1 MPTRAVRLGRPRVVA
16 DRRADGTIYL
26 RATDALPAY
35 PDKLTARLEYWA
47 GQAPDR
53 ILFAQR
59 DAAGG
64 WRSVTYSQALTW
76 VRAIGEALL
85 RRDLSAERPIVILS
99 GNDIEHALLGLA
111 ANYVGVPYAPISPA
125 YSLVSNDM
133 AKLRHIFGLLTP
145 GLVFVSDGTQFARAI
160 EAVVPADVEIVVTR
174 NPIANRRCTELSEPD
189 GASPRPPP
197 STAAHARV
205 GPDTIAKFLFTSG
218 STGMP
223 KAVVNTQRM
232 WCANQAMML
241 TALAYFEDEPPVI
254 VDWAPWHHT
263 AGGNHNVGL
272 VICNGG
278 TLYIDEGKPL
288 PGAIEATVNNL
299 REIAPNWYFNVPK
312 GFEALLPYLR
322 NDAQLRRTFFSRLKV
337 LWYAGAGIG
346 QHVFD
351 EIKELAIK
359 TCGERI
365 LFLTGLGAT
374 ETAPYA
380 FGRMWDTEA
389 ANNIGLPPPGLE
401 VKLVPAFGK
410 LEARLRGPSI
420 MPGYWRSPALSADA
434 FDEEGFYR
442 LGDAF
447 QFADPN
453 DPQQGLLYQ
462 GRIAEDFK
470 LSSGTWVSVGAMR
483 ATLIEH
489 LAPLARDVVL
499 AGANRDDIAAL
510 DFPGCRCVPG
520 ACARLLRTPP
530 RARCCAIR
538 RCAKN
543 SDASCMRTARS
554 APAVQRA
561 CVVFFCSRRRPRS
574 ILAKSPTRARS
585 TSVPS
590 CSIAPAWSRI
600 STPIRCRH
608 RSSRRARIEPAA
620 LRVAVQRPSI
630 TSSTSSIVIST
641 GLSPRVSRPAAMPP
655 RWSTSA
661 ISSSASSPRSPDTTA
676 PE

>member
-1 MPTRAVRLGRPRVVA
+1 M
-16 DRRADGTIYL
+16 
-26 RATDALPAY
+26 
-35 PDKLTARLEYWA
+35 
-47 GQAPDR
+47 
-53 ILFAQR
+53 
-59 DAAGG
+59 
-64 WRSVTYSQALTW
+64 
-76 VRAIGEALL
+76 
-85 RRDLSAERPIVILS
+85 
-99 GNDIEHALLGLA
+99 
-111 ANYVGVPYAPISPA
+111 
-125 YSLVSNDM
+125 
-133 AKLRHIFGLLTP
+133 
-145 GLVFVSDGTQFARAI
+145 
-160 EAVVPADVEIVVTR
+160 
-174 NPIANRRCTELSEPD
+174 
-189 GASPRPPP
+189 
-197 STAAHARV
+197 RV

-489 LAPLARDVVL
+489 LAPLARDAVL

-510 DFPGCRCVPG
+510 VFPDVDACRALAPLAADATASEVLRHPTVREEFRTQA
-520 ACARLLRTPP
+520 ACARQGQHRQFN
-530 RARCCAIR
+530 ARVSCSSAR
-538 RCAKN
+538 
-543 SDASCMRTARS
+543 DAGLARS
-554 APAVQRA
+554 WRNHRQGLDQPACRPA
-561 CVVFFCSRRRPRS
+561 ASRPPGRGSLRRSAAATGYRW
-574 ILAKSPTRARS
+574 RG
-585 TSVPS
+585 
-590 CSIAPAWSRI
+590 
-600 STPIRCRH
+600 
-608 RSSRRARIEPAA
+608 RIEPAA
-620 LRVAVQRPSI
+620 LRDAVQRPSI

-655 RWSTSA
+655 EWSTSA